1 MKDELSTSNEQLLTI
16 DAVVL
21 ANGEYPASPLPLKIL
36 AEAPYVV
43 CCDGGA
49 DEYIRRGHTP
59 DVIIGDGDSLSDENR
74 RKFGHILHRISD
86 QETND
91 QTKAVNFLLAKGKRR
106 IAIIGATGKREPYTG
121 KYQPA
126 HRLSPCRSRCT
137 YLYRLR
143 HLHPLPEYPHLPKPS
158 RTASIHHQLHCTR
171 SAWQRTGLSPQRFH
185 QLVARHTQRMHQ
197 YRIHHRG
204 GRGIPGIRHYFFAS
218 ATSTKY
224 TLIQIMAMAAACVQ
238 LKRSCPKVRE
248 TTVVTTSIR

>member
-91 QTKAVNFLLAKGKRR
+91 QTKAVRYLQKRGFRR
-106 IAIIGATGKREPYTG
+106 IAIVGATGKREDHTLGNISLLLDYMKSGMEVRTITDYG
-121 KYQPA
+121 VFVPA
-126 HRLSPCRSRCT
+126 KDTQTFAAHPGQQISIINFGAKGLQGEGLVYPLSDFTNWWQGTLNEATSDEFT
-137 YLYRLR
+137 
-143 HLHPLPEYPHLPKPS
+143 
-158 RTASIHHQLHCTR
+158 IHCT
-171 SAWQRTGLSPQRFH
+171 GEY
-185 QLVARHTQRMHQ
+185 LVFLAFM
-197 YRIHHRG
+197 
-204 GRGIPGIRHYFFAS
+204 
-218 ATSTKY
+218 
-224 TLIQIMAMAAACVQ
+224 
-238 LKRSCPKVRE
+238 
-248 TTVVTTSIR
+248 